1 MMRGAKKYRVAWN
14 RFPTAQVASIR
25 SSVIQDYPKF
35 DDIESLVRACIST
48 AHRIIPDSVVRLTAS
63 GIYNSAQR
71 FINTCINESIR
82 DVKGMGGTLFRET
95 NVKSFIY
102 IYTRIYFIP
111 LYPIVTKLGCPDS
124 CETLPDR
131 TTKAIVETRLS
142 LSFLRR

>member
-1 MMRGAKKYRVAWN
+1 MRGAKKYRVAWN

-82 DVKGMGGTLFRET
+82 DVKVWEARCSVRQTL
-95 NVKSFIY
+95 NHLY
-102 IYTRIYFIP
+102 IYTLEYTSSP
-111 LYPIVTKLGCPDS
+111 CTQ
-124 CETLPDR
+124 
-131 TTKAIVETRLS
+131 
-142 LSFLRR
+142 